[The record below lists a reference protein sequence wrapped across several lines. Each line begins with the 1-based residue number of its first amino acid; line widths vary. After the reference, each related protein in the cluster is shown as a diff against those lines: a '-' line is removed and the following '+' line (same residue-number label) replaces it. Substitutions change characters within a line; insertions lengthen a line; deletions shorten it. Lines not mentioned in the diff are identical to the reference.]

1 MSERICSCL
10 YTKTLCLNSNYVKNN
25 FTLKWD
31 VKI

>member
-10 YTKTLCLNSNYVKNN
+10 YTKTLCLNSTYVNN